1 MSKSFGR
8 TKALD
13 GLDLTV
19 APGDITGFLGPN
31 GAGKSTTIRV
41 LLGLL
46 RADGGTVRLLGGDP
60 WRDAV
65 ALHRRIAYVPGDVT
79 LWPNLTGLQAID
91 FLARLRGNGVDTR
104 RRDQLIERFE
114 LDPHKKARTYSKG
127 NRQKVA
133 IVAAFS
139 TNAELYILDEPTSGL
154 DPLMEKAFQHASR
167 RWPAAARRCCC
178 PATSWPRSK
187 SSATTSRSSAPAAR
201 CGPGSLDELRHL
213 MRTTVT
219 VRTRADGQALQ
230 RNPSV
235 HDFAIDDGHYTFS
248 VDRNELDRDGPTH
261 RSRDPRPDRD
271 TGIAR
276 GHVPARVPGSDPMT
290 TTAIAPRTE
299 RHEAAQP
306 GRRGRAAEPA
316 AAGVAP
322 RPCPPVGMDA
332 VLTLMMVY
340 APNAIKLAYPE
351 EAQRQARVNLMK
363 TPAAIIMG
371 GPMFGGNETDLGAMM
386 ANELMLTM
394 IVATSI
400 LAILTVIRHTR
411 AEEESGAAEL
421 VLSSV
426 VGRYART
433 YAALILVG
441 GVNAVLAVTMTL
453 AMAST
458 GFAIVDTAAMCL
470 GITGVAMVFGAV
482 AAVTA
487 QLWRQSRT
495 ATGAAMAALALAAL
509 VRGIGDVIN
518 NSGSA
523 LSWFSPI
530 AWAQQMRAFVD
541 LRWWPFALLVVL
553 AIALMALAAALESRR
568 QYDDGNIPSTGER
581 PNAHAI
587 KTVFGLHL
595 TLQRGQTIGWAVG
608 LFLGGL
614 AFGSMTK
621 SLLDAAK
628 DNELL
633 QRVLVAQG
641 TDGVYT
647 TMTQFLAAAATAYV
661 VGAVLR
667 VLSDEEK
674 GLGEAVLAGA
684 VSRWRWLF
692 TAVRPRWSV
701 RPC

>member
-1 MSKSFGR
+1 MITTAPAPR
-8 TKALD
+8 TRAHHTGT
-13 GLDLTV
+13 GLW
-19 APGDITGFLGPN
+19 TGTL
-31 GAGKSTTIRV
+31 S
-41 LLGLL
+41 LL
-46 RADGGTVRLLGGDP
+46 RL
-60 WRDAV
+60 
-65 ALHRRIAYVPGDVT
+65 ALHRDRVRLSV
-79 LWPNLTGLQAID
+79 W
-91 FLARLRGNGVDTR
+91 LA
-104 RRDQLIERFE
+104 
-114 LDPHKKARTYSKG
+114 A
-127 NRQKVA
+127 
-133 IVAAFS
+133 
-139 TNAELYILDEPTSGL
+139 
-154 DPLMEKAFQHASR
+154 
-167 RWPAAARRCCC
+167 
-178 PATSWPRSK
+178 
-187 SSATTSRSSAPAAR
+187 
-201 CGPGSLDELRHL
+201 
-213 MRTTVT
+213 
-219 VRTRADGQALQ
+219 
-230 RNPSV
+230 
-235 HDFAIDDGHYTFS
+235 
-248 VDRNELDRDGPTH
+248 
-261 RSRDPRPDRD
+261 
-271 TGIAR
+271 
-276 GHVPARVPGSDPMT
+276 
-290 TTAIAPRTE
+290 
-299 RHEAAQP
+299 
-306 GRRGRAAEPA
+306 
-316 AAGVAP
+316 
-322 RPCPPVGMDA
+322 
-332 VLTLMMVY
+332 LTLMMVY
-340 APNAIKLAYPE
+340 APNAIELAYPE

-400 LAILTVIRHTR
+400 LSILTVIRHTR

-433 YAALILVG
+433 TAALVLVG
-441 GVNAVLAVTMTL
+441 GVNAVLAITMTL

-458 GFAIVDTAAMCL
+458 GFGLLDTAAMCL

-495 ATGAAMAALALAAL
+495 ATGAAMGLLALAVF
-509 VRGIGDVIN
+509 VRGIGDVID

-553 AIALMALAAALESRR
+553 ALGLIALAAALESRR
-568 QYDDGNIPSTGER
+568 QYDDGTIPSTGER
-581 PNAHAI
+581 PNAHTI
-587 KTVFGLHL
+587 KSVLGLHL

-628 DNELL
+628 ENELI
-633 QRVLVAQG
+633 QRMLVAQG
-641 TDGVYT
+641 TDSVYT

-667 VLSDEEK
+667 LLSDEEK

-684 VSRWRWLF
+684 VSRWRWML
-692 TAVRPRWSV
+692 TAVASALVGSV
-701 RPC
+701 VLMFFAGLGNGLGAGITLGEPETVVRLTLAGLAYVPAMAVMAGIAAVGVAVRRGWIGWLAVTFVVVSLYLGALLRLPGWLIDLSPVGQTTAPSSYPVLALTVMVVVAVALSVLAGAIYRRRDAI